1 MQPRNAKIS
10 RSLSWSYYY
19 SKLAHEDLMEF
30 LILLESE
37 RWLYCTSYF
46 RLHPPQEFARQ
57 PFKYSHAKDR
67 ANGPEW

>member
-1 MQPRNAKIS
+1 M
-10 RSLSWSYYY
+10 
-19 SKLAHEDLMEF
+19 MEF